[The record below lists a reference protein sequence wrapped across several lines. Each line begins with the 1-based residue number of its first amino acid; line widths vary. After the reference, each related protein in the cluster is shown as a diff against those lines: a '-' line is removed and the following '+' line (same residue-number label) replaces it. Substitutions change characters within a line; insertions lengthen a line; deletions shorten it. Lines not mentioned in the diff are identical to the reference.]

1 MTHEPT
7 FSFAGSGYDRAAEV
21 RGDLSPLR
29 NDPTA
34 TTIVMWRGKVLTE
47 KNTLVRLP
55 LDHVALS
62 APVIEVFLGRTSS
75 GPIFATDISKWEP
88 DADLTELGSFF
99 DQSLQNHPDL
109 AETMGFA
116 ELRAVMTFLS
126 ALDAELA
133 ATARAVIGWHDSHR
147 FCSRC
152 GAESNPVMGGWQRG
166 CDACGGQHFPRT
178 DPVVIMLVTHG
189 DRVLLGRSP
198 SWPDRMYS
206 VLAGFIEP
214 GETMEAAV
222 RREVN
227 EETSVK
233 VSEVR
238 YVASQPWPFPA
249 NLMFGCEA
257 EAETDQI
264 TIDPNE
270 LEDALWLDR
279 TELAQVFDGVHP
291 LINQP
296 RKGAIAGFLLMRWLS
311 KVD

>member
-7 FSFAGSGYDRAAEV
+7 FSFSGSGYDRAAEV
-21 RGDLSPLR
+21 RGDLDPIRS
-29 NDPTA
+29 NPTA
-34 TTIVMWRGKVLTE
+34 TTIVTWRGKVLLE
-47 KNTLVRLP
+47 NNALVLLP
-55 LDHVALS
+55 LDHVALVN
-62 APVIEVFLGRTSS
+62 PVIEVFLGRTLS
-75 GPIFATDISKWEP
+75 GPVFATDISKWEP
-88 DADLTELGSFF
+88 DTDLTEFGSFF
-99 DQSLQNHPDL
+99 DQSLQHHPELPD
-109 AETMGFA
+109 TMGFA
-116 ELRAVMTFLS
+116 EIRAVMTMMS

-133 ATARAVIGWHDSHR
+133 ATARAVIGWHETHR

-152 GAESNPVMGGWQRG
+152 GAESKPVMGGWQRG

-178 DPVVIMLVTHG
+178 DPVVIMLVTYG
-189 DRVLLGRSP
+189 DRVLVGRSLG
-198 SWPDRMYS
+198 WPDRMYS

-227 EETSVK
+227 EETGVK
-233 VSEVR
+233 VGEVR

-279 TELAQVFDGVHP
+279 SELAQVFAGTHP

-296 RKGAIAGFLLMRWLS
+296 RNGAIAGFLLKRWLS
-311 KVD
+311 NVD